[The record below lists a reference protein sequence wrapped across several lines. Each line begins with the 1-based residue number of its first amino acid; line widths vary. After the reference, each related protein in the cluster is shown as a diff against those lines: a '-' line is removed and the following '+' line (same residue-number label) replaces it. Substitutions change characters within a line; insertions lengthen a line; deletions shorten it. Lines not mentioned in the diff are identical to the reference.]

1 MDIITID
8 INIKNLAEFL
18 SIIKEEEEVWL
29 NDYLSHN
36 EQGQLM
42 TYCFKALVVEK
53 TYSCG
58 ETYMKLTELGDD
70 ILMSLELYHEEL
82 NLFIE
87 KLKEYRDGSKRNTR
101 SC

>member
-1 MDIITID
+1 MDITID

-18 SIIKEEEEVWL
+18 SRIKEQEQVWL
-29 NDYLSHN
+29 NDYLGNN

-42 TYCFKALVVEK
+42 TYCFKALFVEK

-87 KLKEYRDGSKRNTR
+87 KLKEFRDGSKRN
-101 SC
+101 

>member
-18 SIIKEEEEVWL
+18 LRIEEQEQVWL
-29 NDYLSHN
+29 NDYLGNN

-42 TYCFKALVVEK
+42 TYCFKALLVEK

-70 ILMSLELYHEEL
+70 ILMSLELYHCDDIQ

-87 KLKEYRDGSKRNTR
+87 KLKEYRDGNKR
-101 SC
+101 